1 MCWRPPKFWVV
12 KPMVFRVF
20 PSSFQKFPPFS
31 SSRQVW
37 SVSILPTA
45 TVMILRPPDPGY
57 FGNPPTDLLMF
68 SMNMYEPSNSLAML
82 VLKFDSP
89 PWKNDKQWHIQWV
102 FVHDVST
109 IKLAVW
115 SRSVVCSDNVPR
127 VAKRWRLSAW
137 DFCSPPII
145 PIIHQTHHPSFSQCQ
160 YDSMASLGPAN
171 HGTFFCAPAR
181 STPTRAAKR
190 WSASSMACD
199 SSWTWA
205 NPPTGARAISS
216 LLRTE
221 MLGHWIPCRGFRIF
235 WKWIYI

>member
-12 KPMVFRVF
+12 KPMLFRGF
-20 PSSFQKFPPFS
+20 PSSFLLWSSLHFPPVARCGRYPS
-31 SSRQVW
+31 CQQQRW
-37 SVSILPTA
+37 WYWGLLT
-45 TVMILRPPDPGY
+45 PGTL
-57 FGNPPTDLLMF
+57 GTPPTDLLMF

-145 PIIHQTHHPSFSQCQ
+145 PIIPIIHQTHHPSFSQCQ
-160 YDSMASLGPAN
+160 YLYDLYGKFGTSKSWDFLWSNDKTRTKKTTGMPGLHRRDPQRGEVQVLWPATAAG
-171 HGTFFCAPAR
+171 HGRIHLLVPGRFHR
-181 STPTRAAKR
+181 S
-190 WSASSMACD
+190 
-199 SSWTWA
+199 
-205 NPPTGARAISS
+205 
-216 LLRTE
+216 
-221 MLGHWIPCRGFRIF
+221 
-235 WKWIYI
+235 

>member
-145 PIIHQTHHPSFSQCQ
+145 PIIPIIHQTHHPSFSQCQ

-171 HGTFFCAPAR
+171 HGTFFLCSCQVYTDESRKEVKCKFYGLRQQLDMGESTYWCQGDFIAPKDWNA
-181 STPTRAAKR
+181 
-190 WSASSMACD
+190 
-199 SSWTWA
+199 
-205 NPPTGARAISS
+205 GALDTMQR
-216 LLRTE
+216 L
-221 MLGHWIPCRGFRIF
+221 
-235 WKWIYI
+235 